1 MEIYSVENVR
11 KSFIAEVFVR
21 AMKNQTYRDIKT
33 SICKNVYNDL
43 LNDAVELHC
52 L

>member
-1 MEIYSVENVR
+1 MEIYSIENVR

-21 AMKNQTYRDIKT
+21 ATKNQIYRDIKT
-33 SICKNVYNDL
+33 TNYKNVYNDL
-43 LNDAVELHC
+43 RNDTVELHC